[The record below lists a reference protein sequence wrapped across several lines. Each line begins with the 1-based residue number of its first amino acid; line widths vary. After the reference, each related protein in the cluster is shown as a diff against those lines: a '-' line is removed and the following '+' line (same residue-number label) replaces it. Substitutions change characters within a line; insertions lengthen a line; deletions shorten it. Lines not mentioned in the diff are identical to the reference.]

1 MAAAEA
7 TEATGG
13 AASPRIG
20 PAVREDLPG
29 ILSLLKESGLPEDGL
44 ADYLGTA
51 LVAREG
57 TRVVGSAALE
67 LHRSGALLRSVAV
80 AADRRGQGVGRR
92 LAREALALASERGAE
107 RAYLLTETADGYF
120 PRFGFRPIGRAEVP
134 EDVRGSVEF
143 VSACPESARAMAA
156 ELA

>member
-1 MAAAEA
+1 VAAA
-7 TEATGG
+7 EATGG

-20 PAVREDLPG
+20 PAAREDLPG
-29 ILSLLKESGLPEDGL
+29 ILSLLEERGLPEDGL
-44 ADYLGTA
+44 EDHLGTA

-57 TRVVGSAALE
+57 GRVVGSAALE

-80 AADRRGQGVGRR
+80 EADRRGQGLGQR
-92 LAREALALASERGAE
+92 LAREALALARERGAE
-107 RAYLLTETADGYF
+107 RAYLLTETADGFF

-134 EDVRGSVEF
+134 EDVRGFVEF